1 MKKTLIVGA
10 ALLISAC
17 ASETLFPSNNQIVS
31 TPASEK
37 MQMEADTG
45 TVVGRKVTEFKNEL
59 NHIRSQLNKDSETLV
74 KLRADVTANITKY
87 NEIMAAMETKLQ
99 LGTTPANP
107 KMVAFYNNAQNVL
120 QENETAIE
128 GLNNL
133 SADTAALATQLAA
146 LISSVRETYS
156 VPGALDEDHANL
168 RVLENGAEQTAVA
181 VKNMMAEVM
190 VDSAQQKAATQNARV
205 RLLGMNNA
213 IAHGSFGPDNAVIL
227 SQPLPRPQ
235 VMQPAPRPQVMQP
248 APRPQTVKQ
257 PLPKI
262 KAPVKAVKTQTKP
275 QAKTVAPVTVS
286 KNAPLFKV
294 VFNAEDINYKKDL
307 ESAINKALAA
317 NAKAKFKV
325 EAVNPLKTAATAD
338 SKKYAA
344 EVFAEMINLGVAPE
358 DIVIVS
364 KAGSDVKIPLVNVY
378 IK

>member
-37 MQMEADTG
+37 MQLDANTG
-45 TVVGRKVTEFKNEL
+45 TVVGRKVAEFKNEL
-59 NHIRSQLNKDSETLV
+59 NQIRSLLNKESETLV

-107 KMVAFYNNAQNVL
+107 KMVALYNNAQNVL
-120 QENETAIE
+120 QENETAVE
-128 GLNNL
+128 GLNTL
-133 SADTAALATQLAA
+133 SADTAALGTQLAA
-146 LISSVRETYS
+146 LISSLRETYT

-190 VDSAQQKAATQNARV
+190 IDSAQQKSAVQNARA

-213 IAHGSFGPDNAVIL
+213 IAHGSFRTDNALIL
-227 SQPLPRPQ
+227 VQPQAIQPQ
-235 VMQPAPRPQVMQP
+235 
-248 APRPQTVKQ
+248 PRPQTMKQ

-262 KAPVKAVKTQTKP
+262 NAPVKASVKSKAPQKVAAPVKAVKH
-275 QAKTVAPVTVS
+275 
-286 KNAPLFKV
+286 APLFKIE
-294 VFNAEDINYKKDL
+294 FNAEDVRYKNDL

-317 NAKAKFKV
+317 NAQAKFKV
-325 EAVNPLKTAATAD
+325 EAVNPLETAATAD

-358 DIVIVS
+358 DITIVS
-364 KAGSDVKIPLVNVY
+364 RAASDVKTPLVNVY
-378 IK
+378 AK

>member
-37 MQMEADTG
+37 MQLDANTG
-45 TVVGRKVTEFKNEL
+45 TVVGRKVAEFKNEL
-59 NHIRSQLNKDSETLV
+59 NQIRAQLNKESETLV

-107 KMVAFYNNAQNVL
+107 KMVALYNNAQNVL
-120 QENETAIE
+120 QENETAVE
-128 GLNNL
+128 GLNTL
-133 SADTAALATQLAA
+133 SADTAALGTQLAA
-146 LISSVRETYS
+146 LISSVRETYT

-181 VKNMMAEVM
+181 VKNMMAEAM
-190 VDSAQQKAATQNARV
+190 VDSAQQKSAVQNARA
-205 RLLGMNNA
+205 RLLGMSNA
-213 IAHGSFGPDNAVIL
+213 IAHGSFRPDNALIL
-227 SQPLPRPQ
+227 VQPQAIQPQ
-235 VMQPAPRPQVMQP
+235 
-248 APRPQTVKQ
+248 PRPQTMKQ

-262 KAPVKAVKTQTKP
+262 NAPVKASVKSKAPQKVVAPVKAVKNT
-275 QAKTVAPVTVS
+275 
-286 KNAPLFKV
+286 PLFKIE
-294 VFNAEDINYKKDL
+294 FNAEDVRYKNDL

-317 NAKAKFKV
+317 NAQAKFKV
-325 EAVNPLKTAATAD
+325 EAVNPLETAATAD

-358 DIVIVS
+358 DITIVS
-364 KAGSDVKIPLVNVY
+364 RAGSDVKTPLVNVY
-378 IK
+378 AK

>member
-37 MQMEADTG
+37 MQLDANTG
-45 TVVGRKVTEFKNEL
+45 TVVGRKVAEFRNEL
-59 NHIRSQLNKDSETLV
+59 NQIRSQLNKDSETLV

-107 KMVAFYNNAQNVL
+107 KMVALYNNAQNVL
-120 QENETAIE
+120 QENETLVE
-128 GLNNL
+128 NLNAL
-133 SADTAALATQLAA
+133 SADTAALGTQLAA
-146 LISSVRETYS
+146 LISSVRETYA

-190 VDSAQQKAATQNARV
+190 VDSAQQKAATQNARA
-205 RLLGMNNA
+205 RLLGMNGA
-213 IAHGSFGPDNAVIL
+213 IAHGSFGFENAVIL

-235 VMQPAPRPQVMQP
+235 VMQQ

-257 PLPKI
+257 PLPKLN
-262 KAPVKAVKTQTKP
+262 APVKAVKTQAKP
-275 QAKTVAPVTVS
+275 QEKAGAPVKAV

-294 VFNAEDINYKKDL
+294 EFNTEDINYKKDL

-317 NAKAKFKV
+317 NAQAKFKV

-344 EVFAEMINLGVAPE
+344 EIFAEMINLGIAPE
-358 DIVIVS
+358 DITIVS
-364 KAGSDVKIPLVNVY
+364 RAGSDVKIPFVNVY
-378 IK
+378 TK

>member
-37 MQMEADTG
+37 MQMEANTG
-45 TVVGRKVTEFKNEL
+45 TMVGRKVVEFKNEL
-59 NHIRSQLNKDSETLV
+59 NQIRSQMNKDSETLI
-74 KLRADVTANITKY
+74 KLRADVTTNIAKY

-190 VDSAQQKAATQNARV
+190 VDSAQQKAATQNARA

-213 IAHGSFGPDNAVIL
+213 IAHGSFGPDNVVIL

-235 VMQPAPRPQVMQP
+235 VIQS

-262 KAPVKAVKTQTKP
+262 NAPGKDSVKSKAPVKASAPVKT
-275 QAKTVAPVTVS
+275 V
-286 KNAPLFKV
+286 KNAALFKV
-294 VFNAEDINYKKDL
+294 EFSAEDVNYKKDL

-325 EAVNPLKTAATAD
+325 EAINPLKVAATAD

-358 DIVIVS
+358 DITIVS
-364 KAGSDVKIPLVNVY
+364 KAGSDVQIPLVNVY

>member
-37 MQMEADTG
+37 MQIDANTG
-45 TVVGRKVTEFKNEL
+45 TVVGRKVAEFRNEL
-59 NHIRSQLNKDSETLV
+59 NQIRSQLNKDSEALV
-74 KLRADVTANITKY
+74 KLRADVTVNITKY

-107 KMVAFYNNAQNVL
+107 KMVALYNNAQNVL
-120 QENETAIE
+120 QENETSVE
-128 GLNNL
+128 NLNAL
-133 SADTAALATQLAA
+133 SADTAALGTQLAA
-146 LISSVRETYS
+146 LISSVRETYA

-190 VDSAQQKAATQNARV
+190 VDSAQQKAATQNARA

-227 SQPLPRPQ
+227 VQPQAIQPQPRPH
-235 VMQPAPRPQVMQP
+235 VMQS

-257 PLPKI
+257 LLPKI
-262 KAPVKAVKTQTKP
+262 NAPVKTSVKSKAQLKAAAPVKAVKN
-275 QAKTVAPVTVS
+275 S
-286 KNAPLFKV
+286 LLFKV
-294 VFNAEDINYKKDL
+294 EFNAEDVNYKKDL
-307 ESAINKALAA
+307 ESAINRALAT
-317 NAKAKFKV
+317 NAQAKFKV

-344 EVFAEMINLGVAPE
+344 EIFAEMINLGIAPE
-358 DIVIVS
+358 DITIVS
-364 KAGSDVKIPLVNVY
+364 RAGSDVKIPFVNVY
-378 IK
+378 TK

>member
-37 MQMEADTG
+37 MQIDANTG
-45 TVVGRKVTEFKNEL
+45 TVVGRKVAEFRNEL
-59 NHIRSQLNKDSETLV
+59 NQIRSQLNKDSETLV

-107 KMVAFYNNAQNVL
+107 KMVALYNNAQNVL
-120 QENETAIE
+120 QENETSVE
-128 GLNNL
+128 GLNAL
-133 SADTAALATQLAA
+133 SADTAALGTQLAA
-146 LISSVRETYS
+146 LISSVRETYA

-190 VDSAQQKAATQNARV
+190 IDSAQQKSATQNART
-205 RLLGMNNA
+205 RLLGMNGA
-213 IAHGSFGPDNAVIL
+213 IAHGSFGLDNAVIL
-227 SQPLPRPQ
+227 VQPQAIQPQ
-235 VMQPAPRPQVMQP
+235 
-248 APRPQTVKQ
+248 PRPQTVKQ

-262 KAPVKAVKTQTKP
+262 NAPVKASVKSKAPLKAAAPVKT
-275 QAKTVAPVTVS
+275 V

-294 VFNAEDINYKKDL
+294 EFNAENINYKKDL

-317 NAKAKFKV
+317 NAQAKFKV

-344 EVFAEMINLGVAPE
+344 EVFAEMINLGIAPE
-358 DIVIVS
+358 DITIIS
-364 KAGSDVKIPLVNVY
+364 RAGSDVKTPFVNVY
-378 IK
+378 TK